1 MRSQRSSRTA
11 AASWR
16 NCYLKVKR
24 ERKVPKDRIR
34 EREVPEVLSL
44 KKLKERERKREGKE
58 RESCRNSYVGVGRYT
73 VRKMS

>member
-24 ERKVPKDRIR
+24 EGKVPKDRIR
-34 EREVPEVLSL
+34 EREREGPEVLSL

-58 RESCRNSYVGVGRYT
+58 RESPVATR
-73 VRKMS
+73 M